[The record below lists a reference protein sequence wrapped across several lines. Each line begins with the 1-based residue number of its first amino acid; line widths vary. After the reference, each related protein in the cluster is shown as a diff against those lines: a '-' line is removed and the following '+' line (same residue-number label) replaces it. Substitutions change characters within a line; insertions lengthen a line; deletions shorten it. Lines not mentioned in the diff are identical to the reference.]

1 VDVTFDVYPHLFG
14 NTILAMKA
22 LPSYVQEGGVNAT
35 LRRLADPDVRKELSA
50 SWFPAVQPAL
60 AAATFGFVAAQEFRW
75 AEGCTLAEASE
86 RSGLEFGTLVCDI
99 LLASDLAVGAIV
111 PSPGGDETDVR
122 VLVRDDRHMA
132 CSDGIYLGG
141 HPHPRGW
148 AAFARFLGHHTR
160 ELGDWT
166 WAQAARHLAGLPA
179 ERFQLAGRGVLAEGA
194 VADIAVVD
202 PRTVADRATYAD
214 PRQLAAG
221 VDDVLVAGEPVLTA
235 GILRDPT
242 PGRAL
247 RRGDPGP

>member
-1 VDVTFDVYPHLFG
+1 
-14 NTILAMKA
+14 
-22 LPSYVQEGGVNAT
+22 
-35 LRRLADPDVRKELSA
+35 
-50 SWFPAVQPAL
+50 
-60 AAATFGFVAAQEFRW
+60 
-75 AEGCTLAEASE
+75 
-86 RSGLEFGTLVCDI
+86 
-99 LLASDLAVGAIV
+99 
-111 PSPGGDETDVR
+111 
-122 VLVRDDRHMA
+122 MA

-214 PRQLAAG
+214 PRQLATG

-235 GILRDPT
+235 GTLRDPT

-247 RRGDPGP
+247 RRGDAGP